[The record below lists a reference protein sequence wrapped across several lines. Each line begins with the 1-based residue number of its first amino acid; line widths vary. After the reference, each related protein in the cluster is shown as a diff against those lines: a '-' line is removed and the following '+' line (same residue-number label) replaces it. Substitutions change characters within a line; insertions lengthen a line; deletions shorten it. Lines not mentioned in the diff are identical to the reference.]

1 MNKRKIQLVI
11 KRALDVLVSFMAL
24 IALSPLLFIIG
35 IVVVTTSKGS
45 ALFFQRRLG
54 VNGKPFEIWKF
65 RTMYRGAHQVA
76 QRGDD
81 GAILLSRT
89 DSRITHFGRLL
100 RESSLDELP
109 QLWNVLKGDM
119 SLVGP
124 RPDEEIALQLY
135 SQSDRAKLS
144 MRPGITGLAM
154 VSGRNRL
161 AWQRR
166 IELDIEYCTKFSLWL
181 DVIIIIKTVK
191 ILIFR
196 EGIYSS

>member
-1 MNKRKIQLVI
+1 
-11 KRALDVLVSFMAL
+11 
-24 IALSPLLFIIG
+24 
-35 IVVVTTSKGS
+35 
-45 ALFFQRRLG
+45 
-54 VNGKPFEIWKF
+54 
-65 RTMYRGAHQVA
+65 
-76 QRGDD
+76 
-81 GAILLSRT
+81 
-89 DSRITHFGRLL
+89 L